1 MPRIGMDV
9 YPINVTDELSGD
21 PILFQMRMPGA
32 KMRNKYNNKS
42 IVRRGRKTEF
52 NAALA
57 RVEYGMKLLVGIREG
72 DFLIPP
78 KEHENYENLQ
88 DSLTSVEDSDLKFLN
103 IASDQSS
110 PFYTSQWKEHVE
122 KYGND
127 LIEAAASKLFDN
139 PASVEDQNVDVEDD
153 EEDIEKN

>member
-9 YPINVTDELSGD
+9 YPIDVIDELSGD
-21 PILFQMRMPGA
+21 KIKFFMKMPGA
-32 KMRNKYNNKS
+32 KLRNKYNNKS

-57 RVEYGMKLLVGIREG
+57 RVDFGMKLLVGIREG

-78 KEHENYENLQ
+78 EEHENYENLK
-88 DSLTSVEDSDLKFLN
+88 DMLISVEDSDKKFLT
-103 IASDQSS
+103 ISSDPSS

-139 PASVEDQNVDVEDD
+139 PASVEDQNSDVEDED
-153 EEDIEKN
+153 EDIEKN